1 MTTERRRGPET
12 RWYEPPTPRA
22 WHPNSSELQR
32 LEAAAH
38 LRKTLLEATPTGS
51 RDAGALRRNSK
62 VSLEKG
68 SLDKGLLPQ
77 NLRGSTSSLS
87 SMAKG
92 PLNPPLGRVRKDH
105 DKDFLASMPNLSRQQ
120 TPVRSSS
127 ESDFS
132 ATFVLKNK
140 YKSQNDVRKAFA
152 KTPPSRPRSSSLTK
166 YEPLP
171 NIRHSAP
178 NQEVRSKSEGESP
191 MPRGGAATLQ
201 KGLRSPWAEPP
212 SPWAEFS
219 KSQGQAR
226 QQGQVKSPWTVPPT
240 PRGASDSNN
249 NQGMAEPPP
258 MIRSKTF
265 DVFETKLTNLPV
277 VDSEPEDNEGGD
289 SRIVS
294 VSIEGKSLT
303 EFLTHAKD
311 GLLMSRPGTR
321 YGRNAEPSQ
330 GQSSQHE
337 KEDIFLYIKLP
348 DDSLLLTSSPH
359 DRTLGQLL
367 EVVASMHVGGYNLLI
382 ADDGLEDDDLDK
394 TLLQLG
400 ITDNA
405 TLHLMFLPD

>member
-12 RWYEPPTPRA
+12 RWYEPPPPRA

-38 LRKTLLEATPTGS
+38 LRKTLLEVTPTGP
-51 RDAGALRRNSK
+51 RDAGALRKNS
-62 VSLEKG
+62 KG

-77 NLRGSTSSLS
+77 SLRGSTSSLS

-105 DKDFLASMPNLSRQQ
+105 DKDYLASMPNLSRQQ
-120 TPVRSSS
+120 APVRSSS

-140 YKSQNDVRKAFA
+140 FKSQNDVRKVFA

-191 MPRGGAATLQ
+191 MARRGAATLQ

-219 KSQGQAR
+219 KSQRQSR
-226 QQGQVKSPWTVPPT
+226 QQGKVKSPWTVPAT
-240 PRGASDSNN
+240 PRGDSDSNN
-249 NQGMAEPPP
+249 NHGMADPPP

-265 DVFETKLTNLPV
+265 DVFETKMKNLPV
-277 VDSEPEDNEGGD
+277 VDSDSEGSESGN

-294 VSIEGKSLT
+294 VSIEGKPLT

-321 YGRNAEPSQ
+321 YGRNDEQS
-330 GQSSQHE
+330 GQHD
-337 KEDIFLYIKLP
+337 KEDILVYIKLP

-367 EVVASMHVGGYNLLI
+367 EVVASTHVGGHKLLI
-382 ADDGLEDDDLDK
+382 ADDGLDDDDLDK
-394 TLLQLG
+394 TLPQLG
-400 ITDNA
+400 ITDNT
-405 TLHLMFLPD
+405 TLHLMFLTD